1 MLSFIP
7 MNKTASIYKQS
18 GEVDK
23 WGQPILSL
31 SYTGKCQISYS
42 TDLLKISGEDGVME
56 TASAILVFNG
66 LVQVESGDLA
76 EFTSALG
83 TVFKNRIIAVSGFE
97 DYAGKII
104 ATRVVIGSGKG
115 V

>member
-23 WGQPILSL
+23 WGQPIVAL

-42 TDLLKISGEDGVME
+42 TDLLKISGDDGVME
-56 TASAILVFNG
+56 IASAIIVFKG

-83 TVFKNRIIAVSGFE
+83 TVFKKRIIAVSAFE
-97 DYAGKII
+97 DYGGKIV